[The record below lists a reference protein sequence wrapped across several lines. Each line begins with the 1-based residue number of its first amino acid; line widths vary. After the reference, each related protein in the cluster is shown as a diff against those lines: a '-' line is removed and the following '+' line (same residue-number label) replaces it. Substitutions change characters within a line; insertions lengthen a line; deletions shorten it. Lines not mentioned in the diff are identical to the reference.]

1 MPQPTAFKLY
11 WEIWN
16 GYANPDRFWAGPDLV
31 WILASTDKARRCLV
45 RRSQDKNMQMAW
57 NVNWKEIPDSSI
69 AELCAMLEEADA
81 YGSPKQLAIS
91 TEEGDYLTV
100 WDLTGVMQSRPFHLS
115 IRFTS
120 PGQQLSD
127 LGRRLNAALS
137 RLKNME

>member
-1 MPQPTAFKLY
+1 
-11 WEIWN
+11 
-16 GYANPDRFWAGPDLV
+16 
-31 WILASTDKARRCLV
+31 
-45 RRSQDKNMQMAW
+45 
-57 NVNWKEIPDSSI
+57 
-69 AELCAMLEEADA
+69 MLEEADA